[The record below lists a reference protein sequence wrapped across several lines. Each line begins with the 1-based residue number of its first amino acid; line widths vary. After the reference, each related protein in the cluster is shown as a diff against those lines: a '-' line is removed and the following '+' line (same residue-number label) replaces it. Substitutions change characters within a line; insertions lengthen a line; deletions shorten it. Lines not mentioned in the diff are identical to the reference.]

1 MSAILKVRIPYYIR
15 KVSTGTDG
23 IAEFYL
29 REAPAHL
36 TILDQP
42 VVITHT
48 EVSSGSGLYTK
59 LNSLGVNTVLGKAQG
74 PPLDLSNNP
83 AAVAANGGYKYILSV
98 AYNDKEFS
106 QPNYAGT
113 CRGYIEYDVNPTNYN
128 VLKPIENAIL
138 VNESVP
144 FDLSN
149 GFQALNH
156 TFSGTTLN
164 STDILPGF
172 FVGRQDNNTIFAN
185 LLKSLNLPVTAEE
198 YKKYSRS
205 AYGVLSNAGTND
217 TVDAVIGGVNKKWT
231 AITSAYTGTTDAL
244 LVHPTTGHT
253 GEYYDTVMQTIGC
266 NEFETNKP
274 WNLPVPNDLY
284 MIFEIPNN
292 KYGEI
297 IDGKTI
303 KLELPYY
310 TGALSSTADPKRLG
324 IMTGWT
330 GPSTIELYGTYNTA
344 GINNNLDK
352 KLSEPDISVNA
363 LGVRPDL
370 ATVGSTTYESNV
382 VLLFTDAIQ
391 IPSVN
396 FSNWGDAYSE
406 VINGTRVFSPT
417 AQEKPT
423 YNYKDDV
430 CVGAAYLDKGFIVIT
445 HPLLVDSY
453 FHNIFDGRIYTS
465 GTGTS
470 MVKNYDVTADSS
482 NTPVTAESRGD
493 VRTTDSN
500 DTYELIV
507 TKDVTDILWDSTQFI
522 YTGATD
528 YTLSYNSYNTEKS
541 LNIVCLASSDEFFR
555 STNDTAKDMM
565 GVEQTA
571 DVASFK
577 STNGD
582 LYPVIITQ
590 LGIHDGDGNLLA
602 ICKPTQPIKKYWY
615 DVVSFNIKIRL

>member
-1 MSAILKVRIPYYIR
+1 MSAILKVRIPYYSRTI
-15 KVSTGTDG
+15 STGTDG

-29 REAPAHL
+29 LEAPAHTPVL
-36 TILDQP
+36 NQT

-48 EVSSGSGLYTK
+48 EVSSSTGLYTK
-59 LNSLGVNTVLGKAQG
+59 LNNLGSNTSLGKFQSLT
-74 PPLDLSNNP
+74 DLSANP
-83 AAVAANGGYKYILSV
+83 AQVTANGGYKYVFSV
-98 AYNDKEFS
+98 AYNDTQFS
-106 QPNYAGT
+106 QPQYGGA

-128 VLKPIENAIL
+128 VLKTVESVVL

-149 GFQALNH
+149 GFQELNH

-185 LLKSLNLPVTAEE
+185 LLKSLNLPVTDEE

-205 AYGVLSNAGTND
+205 AYGVLSAAGTND
-217 TVDAVIGGVNKKWT
+217 TVAVTRNGVAYKWT
-231 AITSAYTGTTDAL
+231 AITSSFTGSIDTL
-244 LVHPTTGHT
+244 LVHPTTGYT

-310 TGALSSTADPKRLG
+310 TGAVSSTADPKRLG

-344 GINNNLDK
+344 NINNNLDK
-352 KLSEPDISVNA
+352 KLSEPDISVGT

-382 VLLFTDAIQ
+382 VLLFTDAVQ
-391 IPSVN
+391 TPSVN
-396 FSNWGDAYSE
+396 FNNWGDAYSE
-406 VINGTRVFSPT
+406 VINGTKVFSPT

-423 YNYKDDV
+423 YNYKNDV

-445 HPLLVDSY
+445 HPLIVDSY
-453 FHNIFDGRIYTS
+453 FKNVFNGYIYTS
-465 GTGTS
+465 GVLTGMT
-470 MVKNYDVTADSS
+470 KNYDVTKNSSGSSVVADS
-482 NTPVTAESRGD
+482 RGT

-507 TKDVTDILWDSTQFI
+507 TKDGTDILWDSTQFI
-522 YTGATD
+522 YTGTTD
-528 YTLSYNSYNTEKS
+528 YKLSYNSYNTEKS
-541 LNIVCLASSDEFFR
+541 LNIVCLASSDEFFK

-565 GVEQTA
+565 SVDQME
-571 DVASFK
+571 DYASFK

-590 LGIHDGDGNLLA
+590 LGIHDQDGNLLA

>member
-1 MSAILKVRIPYYIR
+1 MSAILKVRIPYYKR
-15 KVSTGTDG
+15 TVSTGTAG
-23 IAEFYL
+23 IVEFYL
-29 REAPAHL
+29 LEPL
-36 TILDQP
+36 KYIPTLNQP

-48 EVSSGSGLYTK
+48 EVNQNTSLYNK
-59 LNSLGVNTVLGKAQG
+59 LNTLGTNTVLGKYQSTTNISDNAT
-74 PPLDLSNNP
+74 LL
-83 AAVAANGGYKYILSV
+83 AASGGFNYVLTV
-98 AYNDKEFS
+98 AYNDTDFS
-106 QPNYAGT
+106 NSGGT
-113 CRGYIEYDVNPTNYN
+113 CRGYIEYDYNPTNYN
-128 VLKPIENAIL
+128 VLKNIEGAVL

-149 GFQALNH
+149 GYQELNH

-164 STDILPGF
+164 TTDILPGF
-172 FVGRQDNNTIFAN
+172 FVGRQDNNTIFSN
-185 LLKSLNLPVTAEE
+185 LLKSLNLPVTNEE

-205 AYGVLSNAGTND
+205 AYGVLSDAGTNE
-217 TVDAVIGGVNKKWT
+217 TVATTINGVAKKWT
-231 AITSAYTGTTDAL
+231 AITSSYTGTTDAL
-244 LVHPTTGHT
+244 LVHPTTGYT
-253 GEYYDTVMQTIGC
+253 GEYYETVMQTIGC

-297 IDGKTI
+297 IDGKTV

-310 TGALSSTADPKRLG
+310 AGATSSTADPKRLG

-330 GPSTIELYGTYNTA
+330 GPSTIELYGTYNSA

-352 KLSEPDISVNA
+352 KLSEPDISVGSI
-363 LGVRPDL
+363 GVRPDL
-370 ATVGSTTYESNV
+370 QTVSSTTYESNV
-382 VLLFTDAIQ
+382 VLLFTDAVQ
-391 IPSVN
+391 TPYAN
-396 FSNWGDAYSE
+396 FNNWGDAYSE
-406 VINGTRVFSPT
+406 VINGTRVFVPGS
-417 AQEKPT
+417 QEKPT
-423 YNYKDDV
+423 YNYKNDV

-453 FHNIFDGRIYTS
+453 FSNVFNGYIYTS
-465 GTGTS
+465 GVGTS
-470 MVKNYDVTADSS
+470 MVKNYDVTKNITGGTVNAD
-482 NTPVTAESRGD
+482 SRGD

-500 DTYELIV
+500 DTYELII
-507 TKDVTDILWDSTQFI
+507 TKDGADILWDSTQFI
-522 YTGATD
+522 YTGTTD
-528 YTLSYNSYNTEKS
+528 YKLSYNSYNTEKS
-541 LNIVCLASSDEFFR
+541 LNIVCLASSDEFFK

-565 GVEQTA
+565 GVEQTE
-571 DVASFK
+571 DWASFK

-590 LGIHDGDGNLLA
+590 LGIHDADGNLLA

>member
-1 MSAILKVRIPYYIR
+1 MSAILKVRIPYYTR
-15 KVSTGTDG
+15 TVAGGTDG
-23 IAEFYL
+23 IVSFYL
-29 REAPAHL
+29 LEPL
-36 TILDQP
+36 TYIPTLNQT

-48 EVSSGSGLYTK
+48 QVPTTSGLYNK
-59 LNSLGVNTVLGKAQG
+59 LNNIGTNTVLGKYQSYY
-74 PPLDLSNNP
+74 DYSND
-83 AAVAANGGYKYILSV
+83 AAKIAANGGYKYVLSV
-98 AYNDKEFS
+98 AYNDTDFS
-106 QPNYAGT
+106 QTTYNGACT
-113 CRGYIEYDVNPTNYN
+113 GYIEYDYNPTNYN
-128 VLKPIENAIL
+128 VLKTVESVVL

-149 GFQALNH
+149 GFQELNH
-156 TFSGTTLN
+156 TFTGTTLN
-164 STDILPGF
+164 TTDILPGF

-185 LLKSLNLPVTAEE
+185 LLKSLNLPVTEEE

-205 AYGVLSNAGTND
+205 AYGVLSNAGVND
-217 TVDAVIGGVNKKWT
+217 TVAITINGVAKKWT
-231 AITSAYTGTTDAL
+231 AINNTFTGATSEL
-244 LVHPTTGHT
+244 LVHPTTGWT

-297 IDGKTI
+297 IDGKTV

-310 TGALSSTADPKRLG
+310 AGTLSGTADPKRLG

-330 GPSTIELYGTYNTA
+330 GPTTIELYGTYNA
-344 GINNNLDK
+344 SGINNNLDK
-352 KLSEPDISVNA
+352 KLSEPDLSVST

-382 VLLFTDAIQ
+382 VLLFTDAVQ
-391 IPSVN
+391 TPYAN
-396 FSNWGDAYSE
+396 FNNWGDAYSE
-406 VINGTRVFSPT
+406 VINGTKVFSPT

-423 YNYKDDV
+423 YNYKNDV
-430 CVGAAYLDKGFIVIT
+430 CVGVAYLDKGFIVIT

-453 FHNIFDGRIYTS
+453 FHNIFDGYIYTS
-465 GTGTS
+465 GVGAN

-482 NTPVTAESRGD
+482 NTPVTADSRGD

-507 TKDVTDILWDSTQFI
+507 TKDGTDVLWDSTQFI

-528 YTLSYNSYNTEKS
+528 YMLSYNSYNTEKS
-541 LNIVCLASSDEFFR
+541 LNIVCLASSDEFFK
-555 STNDTAKDMM
+555 STNDTAKDLM
-565 GVEQTA
+565 GIDQME
-571 DVASFK
+571 DYASFK
-577 STNGD
+577 STDGN

-590 LGIHDGDGNLLA
+590 LGIHDADGNLLA

>member
-1 MSAILKVRIPYYIR
+1 MSAILKVRIPYYSRTI
-15 KVSTGTDG
+15 STGTDG

-29 REAPAHL
+29 LETPTHIPVL
-36 TILDQP
+36 NQT

-48 EVSSGSGLYTK
+48 EVSTSTGLYTK
-59 LNSLGVNTVLGKAQG
+59 LNNLGSNTSLGQFQSLT
-74 PPLDLSNNP
+74 DLSANQ
-83 AAVAANGGYKYILSV
+83 AQVTANGGYSYVFSI
-98 AYNDKEFS
+98 AYSDTQFS
-106 QPNYAGT
+106 QPQYGGA

-128 VLKPIENAIL
+128 VLKTVESVVL
-138 VNESVP
+138 VNETVP

-149 GFQALNH
+149 GFQELNH

-164 STDILPGF
+164 TTDILPGF

-185 LLKSLNLPVTAEE
+185 LLKSLNLPVTSEE

-205 AYGVLSNAGTND
+205 AYGVLSAAGTND
-217 TVDAVIGGVNKKWT
+217 TIAVTRNGVAYKWT
-231 AITSAYTGTTDAL
+231 EITSSFTGSTDTL
-244 LVHPTTGHT
+244 LVHPTTGYT

-310 TGALSSTADPKRLG
+310 TGTLSSTADPKRLG

-330 GPSTIELYGTYNTA
+330 GPTTIELYGTYNTA

-352 KLSEPDISVNA
+352 KLSEPDISVGT

-382 VLLFTDAIQ
+382 VLLFSDAVQ
-391 IPSVN
+391 TPSVN
-396 FSNWGDAYSE
+396 FNNWGDAYSE

-423 YNYKDDV
+423 YNYKNDV

-445 HPLLVDSY
+445 HPLIVDSY
-453 FHNIFDGRIYTS
+453 FHNVFNGYIYTS
-465 GTGTS
+465 GASTS
-470 MVKNYDVTADSS
+470 MVKNYDVTKNSSGSSVVADS
-482 NTPVTAESRGD
+482 RGT

-500 DTYELIV
+500 DTYDLIV
-507 TKDVTDILWDSTQFI
+507 TKDGNNILWDSTQFI

-528 YTLSYNSYNTEKS
+528 YTLSYNSYNSEKS
-541 LNIVCLASSDEFFR
+541 LNIVCLASSDEFFK

-565 GVEQTA
+565 SVDQME
-571 DVASFK
+571 DYASFK

-590 LGIHDGDGNLLA
+590 LGIHDQDGNLLA

>member
-1 MSAILKVRIPYYIR
+1 MSAILKVRIPYYSRTI
-15 KVSTGTDG
+15 STGTDG

-29 REAPAHL
+29 LEAPAHIPVL
-36 TILDQP
+36 GQT

-48 EVSSGSGLYTK
+48 EVSSSTGLYTK
-59 LNSLGVNTVLGKAQG
+59 LNNLGSNTSLGKFQSLT
-74 PPLDLSNNP
+74 DLSANP
-83 AAVAANGGYKYILSV
+83 AQVTANGGYTYVFSM
-98 AYNDKEFS
+98 AYNDTQFS
-106 QPNYAGT
+106 QPQYGGA

-128 VLKPIENAIL
+128 VLKTVESVVL

-149 GFQALNH
+149 GFQELNH

-185 LLKSLNLPVTAEE
+185 LLKSLNLPVTDEE

-205 AYGVLSNAGTND
+205 AYGVLSAAGTND
-217 TVDAVIGGVNKKWT
+217 TVAVTRNGVAYKWT
-231 AITSAYTGTTDAL
+231 AITSSFTGSTDTL
-244 LVHPTTGHT
+244 LVHPTTGYT

-310 TGALSSTADPKRLG
+310 TGATSSVADPKRLG

-330 GPSTIELYGTYNTA
+330 GPGTIELYGTYNTA

-352 KLSEPDISVNA
+352 KLSEPDISVST

-370 ATVGSTTYESNV
+370 ATIGSTTYESNV
-382 VLLFTDAIQ
+382 VLLFTDAVQ
-391 IPSVN
+391 TPSVN
-396 FSNWGDAYSE
+396 FNNWGDAYSE

-430 CVGAAYLDKGFIVIT
+430 CVGVAYLDKGFIVIT

-465 GTGTS
+465 GTLTS
-470 MVKNYDVTADSS
+470 MVKNYDATVDSS
-482 NTPVTAESRGD
+482 NTPVIAEWRGD

-507 TKDVTDILWDSTQFI
+507 TKDGTDILWDSTQFI
-522 YTGATD
+522 YTGTTD
-528 YTLSYNSYNTEKS
+528 YKLSYNSYNTEKS
-541 LNIVCLASSDEFFR
+541 LNIVCLASSDEFFK

-565 GVEQTA
+565 SVDQME
-571 DVASFK
+571 DYASFK

-590 LGIHDGDGNLLA
+590 LGIHDQDGNLLA

>member
-1 MSAILKVRIPYYIR
+1 MSAILKVRIPYYKR
-15 KVSTGTDG
+15 TVSTGTAG
-23 IAEFYL
+23 IVEFYL
-29 REAPAHL
+29 LEPL
-36 TILDQP
+36 KYIPTLNQP

-48 EVSSGSGLYTK
+48 EVNQNTSLYNK
-59 LNSLGVNTVLGKAQG
+59 LNTLGTNTVLGKYQSTTNISDNAT
-74 PPLDLSNNP
+74 LL
-83 AAVAANGGYKYILSV
+83 AASGGFNYVLTV
-98 AYNDKEFS
+98 AYNDTDFS
-106 QPNYAGT
+106 NSGGT
-113 CRGYIEYDVNPTNYN
+113 CRGYIEYDYNPTNYN
-128 VLKPIENAIL
+128 VLKNIEGAVL

-149 GFQALNH
+149 GYQELNH

-164 STDILPGF
+164 TTDILPGF
-172 FVGRQDNNTIFAN
+172 FVGRQDNNTIFSN
-185 LLKSLNLPVTAEE
+185 LLKSLNLPITNEE

-205 AYGVLSNAGTND
+205 AYGVLSDAGTNE
-217 TVDAVIGGVNKKWT
+217 TVATTINGVAKKWT
-231 AITSAYTGTTDAL
+231 AITSSYTGTTDAL
-244 LVHPTTGHT
+244 LVHPTTGYT
-253 GEYYDTVMQTIGC
+253 GEYYETVMQTIGC

-297 IDGKTI
+297 IDGKTV

-310 TGALSSTADPKRLG
+310 TGATSSTADPKRLG

-330 GPSTIELYGTYNTA
+330 GPSTIELYGTYNSA

-352 KLSEPDISVNA
+352 KLSEPDISVGSI
-363 LGVRPDL
+363 GVRPDL
-370 ATVGSTTYESNV
+370 QTVSSTTYESNV
-382 VLLFTDAIQ
+382 VLLFTDAVQ
-391 IPSVN
+391 TPYAN
-396 FSNWGDAYSE
+396 FNNWGDAYSE
-406 VINGTRVFSPT
+406 VINGTRVFVPGS
-417 AQEKPT
+417 QEKPT
-423 YNYKDDV
+423 YNYKNDV

-453 FHNIFDGRIYTS
+453 FSNVFNGYIYTS
-465 GTGTS
+465 GTLTN
-470 MVKNYDVTADSS
+470 MVKNYDVTKNITGGTVNAD
-482 NTPVTAESRGD
+482 SRGD

-500 DTYELIV
+500 DTYELII
-507 TKDVTDILWDSTQFI
+507 TKDGADILWDSTQFI
-522 YTGATD
+522 YTGTTD
-528 YTLSYNSYNTEKS
+528 YKLSYNSYNTEKS
-541 LNIVCLASSDEFFR
+541 LNIVCLASSDEFFK

-565 GVEQTA
+565 GVAQTE
-571 DVASFK
+571 DWASFK

-590 LGIHDGDGNLLA
+590 LGIHDADGNLLA

>member
-1 MSAILKVRIPYYIR
+1 MSAILKVRVPYYSRTI
-15 KVSTGTDG
+15 STGTNG

-29 REAPAHL
+29 LENPAYVPTL
-36 TILDQP
+36 AQN

-48 EVSSGSGLYTK
+48 EVSTNTGLYVK
-59 LNSLGVNTVLGKAQG
+59 LNNLGSNTALGKFQS
-74 PPLDLSNNP
+74 LSNLSDNP
-83 AAVAANGGYKYILSV
+83 AQIAANGGYAYVFSV
-98 AYNDKEFS
+98 AYNDTQFS
-106 QPNYAGT
+106 QPQYGGA

-128 VLKPIENAIL
+128 VLKTVESVVL

-149 GFQALNH
+149 GFQQLNH

-164 STDILPGF
+164 TTDILPGF

-185 LLKSLNLPVTAEE
+185 LLKSLNLPVTNEE

-205 AYGVLSNAGTND
+205 AYGVLSAAGTND
-217 TVDAVIGGVNKKWT
+217 TVAVTKNGVAYKWT
-231 AITSAYTGTTDAL
+231 AIDNTFTGSTDTL
-244 LVHPTTGHT
+244 LVHPTTGYT
-253 GEYYDTVMQTIGC
+253 GEYYATVMQTIGC

-310 TGALSSTADPKRLG
+310 TGATSSVTDPKRLG

-330 GPSTIELYGTYNTA
+330 GPGTIELYGTYNHA

-352 KLSEPDISVNA
+352 KLSEPDISIGT
-363 LGVRPDL
+363 LGIRPDL
-370 ATVGSTTYESNV
+370 ATVSSTTYESNV
-382 VLLFTDAIQ
+382 VLLFTDAIE
-391 IPSVN
+391 PPYVN
-396 FSNWGDAYSE
+396 FNNWGDAYSE
-406 VINGTRVFSPT
+406 VINGTRVFTPG

-423 YNYKDDV
+423 YNYKNDV
-430 CVGAAYLDKGFIVIT
+430 CVGVAYLDKGFIVIT
-445 HPLLVDSY
+445 HPLIVDSY
-453 FHNIFDGRIYTS
+453 FHNIFDGYIYTS
-465 GTGTS
+465 GTGSS
-470 MVKNYDVTADSS
+470 MVKNYDITSDSS
-482 NTPVTAESRGD
+482 NTPVTADSRGD

-507 TKDVTDILWDSTQFI
+507 TKDGTDILWDSTQFI
-522 YTGATD
+522 YTGTTD
-528 YTLSYNSYNTEKS
+528 YMLSYNSYNTEKS
-541 LNIVCLASSDEFFR
+541 LNIVCLASSDEFFK

-565 GVEQTA
+565 GVDQTE
-571 DVASFK
+571 DWASFK

-590 LGIHDGDGNLLA
+590 LGIHDADGNLLA

-615 DVVSFNIKIRL
+615 DVVSFNVKIRL

>member
-1 MSAILKVRIPYYIR
+1 MSAILKVRIPYYSRTI
-15 KVSTGTDG
+15 STGTDG

-29 REAPAHL
+29 LEAPTHIPVL
-36 TILDQP
+36 NQT

-48 EVSSGSGLYTK
+48 EVSTSTGLYTK
-59 LNSLGVNTVLGKAQG
+59 LNDLGSNTSLGRFQSLT
-74 PPLDLSNNP
+74 DLSANQ
-83 AAVAANGGYKYILSV
+83 AQVTANGGYTYVFSI
-98 AYNDKEFS
+98 AYSDTQFS
-106 QPNYAGT
+106 QPQYGGA

-128 VLKPIENAIL
+128 VLKTVESVVL
-138 VNESVP
+138 VNETVP

-149 GFQALNH
+149 GFQELNH

-185 LLKSLNLPVTAEE
+185 LLKSLNLPVTDEE

-205 AYGVLSNAGTND
+205 AYGVLSVAGTND
-217 TVDAVIGGVNKKWT
+217 TVAVTRNGIAYKWT
-231 AITSAYTGTTDAL
+231 EITSSFTGSTDTL
-244 LVHPTTGHT
+244 LVHPTTGYT

-310 TGALSSTADPKRLG
+310 VGTLSATADPKRLG
-324 IMTGWT
+324 IMTSWAAK
-330 GPSTIELYGTYNTA
+330 SDIELYGTYNTA

-352 KLSEPDISVNA
+352 KLSEPDISVSA

-382 VLLFTDAIQ
+382 VLLFTDAVQ
-391 IPSVN
+391 TPSVN
-396 FSNWGDAYSE
+396 FNNWGDAYSE

-423 YNYKDDV
+423 YSYKNDV

-445 HPLLVDSY
+445 HPLIVDSY
-453 FHNIFDGRIYTS
+453 FRNVFDGYIYTS
-465 GTGTS
+465 GAGAA
-470 MVKNYDVTADSS
+470 MVKNYDVTKNITGTTVNADS
-482 NTPVTAESRGD
+482 RGV

-507 TKDVTDILWDSTQFI
+507 TKDGNNVLWDNTQFI

-528 YTLSYNSYNTEKS
+528 YTLSYNSYNSEKS
-541 LNIVCLASSDEFFR
+541 LNIVCLASSDEFFK

-565 GVEQTA
+565 SVDQME
-571 DVASFK
+571 DFASFK

-590 LGIHDGDGNLLA
+590 LGIHDQDGNLLA